1 MFFIEDKELQF
12 IQDQIGYNFKNPD
25 LLRQS
30 FVRRSYAKE
39 NGGEDNEVLEFIGD
53 KALDVVIVKI
63 LIDTFGY
70 YASDCEDFDSKN
82 DFNEF
87 CCEHSEGKMT
97 QLKSKL
103 VGKKMLA
110 SRINWLKLAD
120 YLIMGKGDHKNR
132 VDESE
137 SVKEDLFEAII
148 GAVTLDSKWDWKEIQ
163 STVEYMLE
171 PESYLPANAD
181 ENYVATIQEWSLKK
195 HGELPQIQSS
205 ICSNFEQVF
214 LFNSSNELRSK
225 LNRETNFQFVNTA
238 EYSKTHYKCELTL
251 KGIAKKFTGLGKSK
265 SEARKDVCE
274 LAYKYLADNNLLF
287 SIRDEIENPNIEDA
301 INQLEILA
309 RRDYFSIPIYEFE
322 QQKDMNG
329 NPVWKCECHID
340 EYDSCCASK
349 SSSKKDAK
357 KTAAF
362 KMLEFVL
369 QL

>member
-1 MFFIEDKELQF
+1 MEDKELQF

-25 LLRQS
+25 LLQQA

-53 KALDVVIVKI
+53 KALDIVIVKI

-110 SRINWLKLAD
+110 SRIDWLKLAD
-120 YLIMGKGDHKNR
+120 YLIMGKGDQKNK

-171 PESYLPANAD
+171 PESCLSANAD
-181 ENYVATIQEWSLKK
+181 ENYVALIQEWSLKRN
-195 HGELPQIQSS
+195 GELPQIHSS
-205 ICSNFEQVF
+205 
-214 LFNSSNELRSK
+214 NSSNFSEAFLFYSPNELHSK
-225 LNRETNFQFVNTA
+225 PKRDPNIQFVNAA
-238 EYSKTHYKCELTL
+238 EYSKTHFKSEMTLEGLT
-251 KGIAKKFTGLGKSK
+251 KKFIGYGNSK

-274 LAYKYLADNNLLF
+274 LAYNYLADNNLLF

-309 RRDYFSIPIYEFE
+309 RRDYFSIPIYNFE
-322 QQKDMNG
+322 QQYDGNG
-329 NPVWKCECHID
+329 KPVWKCDCCID
-340 EYDSCCASK
+340 EYDSYF
-349 SSSKKDAK
+349 SSISSTKKDAK
-357 KTAAF
+357 KQAAF
-362 KMLEFVL
+362 EMLKFVL
-369 QL
+369 RQ